1 MPPVPTRCTL
11 TDIIF
16 TSSII
21 IMFIL
26 MAGDQIRRNRRMKS
40 PGACVAGFRCI
51 MLARSNKPKTA
62 DVRDLQ
68 YCRATQRF
76 I

>member
-26 MAGDQIRRNRRMKS
+26 MAGDQIRRDRRMKS
-40 PGACVAGFRCI
+40 PGAYVAGLNALC
-51 MLARSNKPKTA
+51 
-62 DVRDLQ
+62 
-68 YCRATQRF
+68 
-76 I
+76 